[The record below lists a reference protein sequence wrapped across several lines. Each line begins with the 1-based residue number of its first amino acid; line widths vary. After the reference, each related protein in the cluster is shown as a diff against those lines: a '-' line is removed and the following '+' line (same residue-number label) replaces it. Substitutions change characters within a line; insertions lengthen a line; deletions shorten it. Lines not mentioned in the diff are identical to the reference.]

1 MPKSPHPPLD
11 ADTAHRLSSVA
22 TALADELGEPDA
34 GARYRLWQITRTL
47 GEEGAQTLL
56 QETQRI
62 EAAGGLLIGDQS
74 RRRTPGGVYFH
85 LARERLQGDPAFLWI
100 FGYGPRSKRVK
111 AMSAPEEES
120 ALPVP
125 STPPFVWTERQAL
138 TDDAVQDPGGS
149 STMKVTLVGRPGQII
164 EKDDFILTSMPTMKL
179 PDLPKGIPIPSDAP
193 TTQILVYIA
202 LKQWRKVAVA
212 IANPDDVLIV
222 EGFAIY
228 EPQIK
233 GMAILTSTV
242 TTKLLQQAKKQAPS
256 SH

>member
-1 MPKSPHPPLD
+1 MPQSPHPPLD
-11 ADTAHRLSSVA
+11 ADTAHRLSAVA

-100 FGYGPRSKRVK
+100 FGTYSSKPKRAK
-111 AMSAPEEES
+111 ATLAPEAASAP
-120 ALPVP
+120 A
-125 STPPFVWTERQAL
+125 TPPFVWTERQAL

-149 STMKVTLVGRPGQII
+149 STMKVTLVGRPGRII
-164 EKDDFILTSMPTMKL
+164 EKNDFILTSMPTMKL
-179 PDLPKGIPIPSDAP
+179 PDLPKGIPIPTDIP
-193 TTQILVYIA
+193 TTPILVYIA
-202 LKQWRKVAVA
+202 LKQWRKVAEA
-212 IANPDDVLIV
+212 IANPEDVLIV

-233 GMAILTSTV
+233 GMAILTSSV
-242 TTKLLQQAKKQAPS
+242 TTKLLQQAKKHASPS
-256 SH
+256 A